1 MGEAEV
7 LVENYKVNTV
17 IFNTGKYNY
26 LEKALIKTLKEK
38 NINYYKDADSL
49 NLKNNE
55 LYFLNTKIYDNEND
69 NSNVIYLNYNNFQ
82 FLFMGD
88 AGIEKERDILETYN
102 LNNIDFIK
110 IGHHGSNTSSGKNF
124 IKTINPKTCL
134 ISVGKDN
141 KFGHPK
147 ESVLKTLND
156 YCQIYRTDQDGS
168 IMLKI
173 KNNKLKIETCSP

>member
-1 MGEAEV
+1 M

-26 LEKALIKTLKEK
+26 LEKRLIKILNEK
-38 NINYYKDADSL
+38 NINYYKNVDSL
-49 NLKNNE
+49 SLKDNE
-55 LYFLNTKIYDNEND
+55 LYFLNTKIYGNEND
-69 NSNVIYLNYNNFQ
+69 NSNVIYLNYNNFKI
-82 FLFMGD
+82 LFMGD
-88 AGIEKERDILETYN
+88 AGIEKEKDILETYD

-110 IGHHGSNTSSGKNF
+110 IGHHGSNSSSGKNF

-156 YCQIYRTDQDGS
+156 YCQIYRTDEDGS
-168 IMLKI
+168 IEIII
-173 KNNKLKIETCSP
+173 KSDGYSIETCTA

>member
-1 MGEAEV
+1 M

-26 LEKALIKTLKEK
+26 LEKDLIKTLKEK
-38 NINYYKDADSL
+38 NIDYYKDITSL
-49 NLKNNE
+49 NLKDNE

-88 AGIEKERDILETYN
+88 AGIEKEKDILETYD
-102 LNNIDFIK
+102 LNNINFIK

-124 IKTINPKTCL
+124 IKTINPKMCL

-156 YCQIYRTDQDGS
+156 YCQIYRTDINGS
-168 IMLKI
+168 IEIKI
-173 KNNKLKIETCSP
+173 KNDGYSIETCKP